1 MDDLRTLEYDARALD
16 ALDAL
21 RWERFE
27 VAVPAP
33 REARPGGAADGAG
46 LGGPARLVERLR
58 VHDHLIGKM
67 QAASARRASI
77 RVARDIAGE
86 VAARLLDDAEPPG
99 SRGDK
104 RPQIRRVHSK

>member
-1 MDDLRTLEYDARALD
+1 MPPDTNAEIRQRIA
-16 ALDAL
+16 
-21 RWERFE
+21 
-27 VAVPAP
+27 
-33 REARPGGAADGAG
+33 AG
-46 LGGPARLVERLR
+46 LEHLHFATEQLESAMARLDERLR

-104 RPQIRRVHSK
+104 RPRIRRVHSK